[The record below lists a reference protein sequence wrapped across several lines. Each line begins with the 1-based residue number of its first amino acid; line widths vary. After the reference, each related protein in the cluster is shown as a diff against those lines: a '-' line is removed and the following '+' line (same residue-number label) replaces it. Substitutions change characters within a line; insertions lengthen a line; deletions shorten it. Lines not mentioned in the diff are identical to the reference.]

1 MDTYVVGWCLDTDPI
16 NILTIKARSY
26 THAKE
31 RILYTI
37 LCKVLDESEDPD
49 ITFLADM
56 DWSEVMR
63 EVWNKYSVNLSEIK
77 TIDELM

>member
-26 THAKE
+26 THAKK

-37 LCKVLDESEDPD
+37 LGQVLDESEDPD
-49 ITFLADM
+49 ITFQLI
-56 DWSEVMR
+56 WIGVR
-63 EVWNKYSVNLSEIK
+63 LCVKYGINIL
-77 TIDELM
+77 